1 MEIHRKLTILGVVLL
16 LATIAIFY
24 YHEEDHPEDGF
35 NYAYVTG
42 IAMIIV
48 FMASL
53 ALINK
58 GRIKESKSKK

>member
-1 MEIHRKLTILGVVLL
+1 MEIHRKLTILGTVLL
-16 LATIAIFY
+16 FTTMAIFY
-24 YHEEDHPEDGF
+24 YHEEDHSGEGF

-53 ALINK
+53 ALMNK
-58 GRIKESKSKK
+58 NRFRESKTK